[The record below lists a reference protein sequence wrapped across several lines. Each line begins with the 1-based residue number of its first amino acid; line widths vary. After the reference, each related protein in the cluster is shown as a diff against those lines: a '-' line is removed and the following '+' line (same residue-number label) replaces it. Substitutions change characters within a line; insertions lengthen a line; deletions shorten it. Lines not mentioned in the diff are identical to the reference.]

1 MATSPQVTYDT
12 VGIKEDVSE
21 VIGLIS
27 PFDTPCYSS
36 WKKPACHNTIVQWQ
50 EDALRAPAA
59 NAAVEG
65 SDVTI
70 ADYNP
75 TVMKDNRTQLF
86 EETAQV
92 SSTVQA
98 TDRYG
103 RGSEM
108 DFRVMKKSR
117 EVRRDIEYAFV
128 GANQD
133 KAAGDA
139 STARTLGG
147 AQSLIDVV
155 DDNSGTPRDFDESQ
169 VLAVHQALYE
179 AGGEP
184 NVLMVPP
191 VHAISV
197 ANFAY
202 SSGRARDFAN
212 DTTIMNVVDLYVSPF
227 GSLSV
232 VTNKWVRQGAAG
244 ACDVFLFEMGRWF
257 IPSLQPMS
265 SEPLAKTGHSEKRLI
280 SAELSLGHENASA
293 SGYITDLNNT
303 VPAVA

>member
-108 DFRVMKKSR
+108 DYRVMKKSR
-117 EVRRDIEYAFV
+117 EVR
-128 GANQD
+128 
-133 KAAGDA
+133 
-139 STARTLGG
+139 ARHRVCLRRCQPGQGRWRCLHRAYTRRR
-147 AQSLIDVV
+147 SVV
-155 DDNSGTPRDFDESQ
+155 D
-169 VLAVHQALYE
+169 
-179 AGGEP
+179 
-184 NVLMVPP
+184 
-191 VHAISV
+191 
-197 ANFAY
+197 
-202 SSGRARDFAN
+202 
-212 DTTIMNVVDLYVSPF
+212 
-227 GSLSV
+227 
-232 VTNKWVRQGAAG
+232 
-244 ACDVFLFEMGRWF
+244 
-257 IPSLQPMS
+257 
-265 SEPLAKTGHSEKRLI
+265 
-280 SAELSLGHENASA
+280 
-293 SGYITDLNNT
+293 
-303 VPAVA
+303 